1 MRAEVRLLKAL
12 AHPVRLRILELL
24 SQGDECVCHLNALLG
39 KTQPYVSQQ
48 LAVLRRAG
56 LVEDVRVGQHCYYRV
71 RDGRLAE
78 LRALV
83 REMAGLSGETS
94 TLAEPSPYPLQGCTC
109 PRCREAF
116 QRQHPGEGK
125 HCSRPGG

>member
-1 MRAEVRLLKAL
+1 MTVVRNEVRLLKAL
-12 AHPVRLRILELL
+12 AHPVRLRILEILC
-24 SQGDECVCHLNALLG
+24 QREECVCHLNAILG

-56 LVEDVRVGQHCYYRV
+56 LVEDVRIGQHTYYRV

-83 REMAGLSGETS
+83 RDMVGLPAEGSAAS
-94 TLAEPSPYPLQGCTC
+94 EPSPYPLEGCSC
-109 PRCREAF
+109 PRCREA
-116 QRQHPGEGK
+116 RQ
-125 HCSRPGG
+125 GGHV